1 MAVLLKECRD
11 VQLRC
16 GSVASYED
24 DDPISGFSV
33 PLGTESRA
41 ENVIHDQLVLVCLV
55 FVHSYYLIEEL
66 MAMDF
71 SLLQSFKDINGLV
84 EMNVQLRSVVCTL
97 SEQLEEQE
105 AKFKAIS
112 NFLRNYIPLISSNY
126 RY

>member
-11 VQLRC
+11 IQLRC

-24 DDPISGFSV
+24 DDPIGGFSV

-41 ENVIHDQLVLVCLV
+41 ENVILDQLVLVCLV

-71 SLLQSFKDINGLV
+71 SLLQLTFKDINGLV
-84 EMNVQLRSVVCTL
+84 EQNVQLRSIVRTL
-97 SEQLEEQE
+97 SEQIEEKE
-105 AKFKAIS
+105 AEFKAIS
-112 NFLRNYIPLISSNY
+112 NFYEIIFR
-126 RY
+126 